1 MTVRQEFPAIAFVAN
16 RQHPRYAHQLPFTT
30 TVNSIATA
38 SGKLGSCADYLMKT
52 VEGLITEGIK
62 DRQLLLLRKQVLAKQ
77 QALLVS
83 GDRSSLGPISGQQ
96 P

>member
-1 MTVRQEFPAIAFVAN
+1 MVVVVVLAIAFVAN
-16 RQHPRYAHQLPFTT
+16 RQHPRYADQISLTT

-38 SGKLGSCADYLMKT
+38 SGKLGSCAHYLMKT
-52 VEGLITEGIK
+52 VDGLIAEGIK

-77 QALLVS
+77 QALLVNS
-83 GDRSSLGPISGQQ
+83 DRSTLPPIYGQQ